1 MNHFDLKSAFNS
13 LQRQMSLKLTTN
25 RQLVTHAPT
34 MGDVTEDSWRS
45 WLQEYLPK
53 RYCVSKAFVV
63 DHNGYKSDQIDL
75 VIHDRQYSPFVW
87 TVNGVDHIPAESVY
101 AVFEVKQNLDKA
113 MLEYAANKIK
123 SVRLLDRTNAPVY
136 HANGCITEPR
146 ELFTIIGGILTLD
159 STWAEPFGEPFI
171 KVIESLDS
179 RSHVN
184 IGCVLD
190 KGGFDIHYNSSS
202 GHTKDISTQEEA
214 LIYFFLK
221 LLSRLQKLGTVP
233 AIDIEKY
240 ARALDSI

>member
-1 MNHFDLKSAFNS
+1 MNHFDLKAAFNT
-13 LQRQMSLKLTTN
+13 LQKQMSLKLTAN
-25 RQLVTHAPT
+25 RQLVAHAPT
-34 MGDVTEDSWRS
+34 MGDVTEESWRL

-53 RYCVSKAFVV
+53 RYCVSKAFIV
-63 DHNGYKSDQIDL
+63 DHNGFMSDQIDL

-87 TVNGVDHIPAESVY
+87 TVNGADHIPAESVY
-101 AVFEVKQNLDKA
+101 AVFEVKQNLDKGT
-113 MLEYAANKIK
+113 LEYAANKIK
-123 SVRLLDRTNAPVY
+123 SVRLLNRTNAPVY

-159 STWAEPFGEPFI
+159 TTWTEPFGEPFI
-171 KVIESLDS
+171 KVIESIDT
-179 RSHVN
+179 RGHVD

-190 KGGFDIHYNSSS
+190 KGGFNIEYPSDSEHIRE
-202 GHTKDISTQEEA
+202 ISTQEEA

-240 ARALDSI
+240 ARALGSI